1 MDRAAEGTAGG
12 SADGSGGTAEVTA
25 EVTADFWFDPVC
37 PYTWIA
43 AQWLR
48 EVTRVRPVGV
58 RLRLMSLQVLNEG
71 REVNP
76 EDPGGEW
83 GAYLWAPVRACAAVQ
98 QRYGHAALGRFY
110 RALGIRLHHRGEWD
124 GIERALSDAGLPRE
138 VAAAAWTTE
147 YDAVIRSSHARAVA
161 LVGTD
166 VGTPVVAVGGAAF
179 FGPVVSPAPR
189 GEAAGRLWDGVL
201 KLASVPGFHELR
213 RPAAAAPDFGPEP
226 AAGAFPRVGHKSDG
240 CPPTG

>member
-1 MDRAAEGTAGG
+1 MDRAADGTASGA
-12 SADGSGGTAEVTA
+12 ADAATWAAACGSG
-25 EVTADFWFDPVC
+25 VTADFWFDPVC
-37 PYTWIA
+37 PYSWVA
-43 AQWLR
+43 AQWLQD
-48 EVTRVRPVGV
+48 VTRVRPVGV

-76 EDPGGEW
+76 EDPDGEW
-83 GAYLWAPVRACAAVQ
+83 GAYLWAPVRACAAVE
-98 QRYGHAALGRFY
+98 QRYGHKALGRFY
-110 RALGIRLHHRGEWD
+110 RALGVRLHHRGEWD

-147 YDAVIRSSHARAVA
+147 YDAVVRASHARAVA

-166 VGTPVVAVGGAAF
+166 VGTPVVAVDGVAF

-213 RPAAAAPDFGPEP
+213 RPAPAAPDFGPEP
-226 AAGAFPRVGHKSDG
+226 AAGASPYVGHKSDVR
-240 CPPTG
+240 PPTG